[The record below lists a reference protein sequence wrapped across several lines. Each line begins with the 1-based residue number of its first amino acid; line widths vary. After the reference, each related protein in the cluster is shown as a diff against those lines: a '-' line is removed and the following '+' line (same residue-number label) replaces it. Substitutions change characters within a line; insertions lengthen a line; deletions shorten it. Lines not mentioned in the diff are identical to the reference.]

1 MVTEWD
7 RMARPGARA
16 PRAALGRA
24 TPSGLSRLFAWVCF
38 WRVGA
43 ERRLSAE
50 RLDDHL
56 LRDIGL
62 TRTEFNLMSRV
73 PKRRP

>member
-1 MVTEWD
+1 MSTQWD
-7 RMARPGARA
+7 RTAKSGARA
-16 PRAALGRA
+16 PRAGLVRV
-24 TPSGLSRLFAWVCF
+24 TPGGLPRLFASMCF
-38 WRVGA
+38 WRVGE
-43 ERRLSAE
+43 ERRLAAE

-73 PKRRP
+73 PKHRP